1 MNTKKQKTKINENL
15 NIHDKKI
22 IMEIIIIKIT
32 ILIIEVKDKER
43 EIKMMNNKKGNGYIW
58 DITIIMEYIE

>member
-1 MNTKKQKTKINENL
+1 MKTKKQKTKINENL
-15 NIHDKKI
+15 NNPDKKI

-43 EIKMMNNKKGNGYIW
+43 EIKMMNNKKGNGYS
-58 DITIIMEYIE
+58 

>member
-1 MNTKKQKTKINENL
+1 MKTKKQKTKINENL
-15 NIHDKKI
+15 NNPDKKI

-43 EIKMMNNKKGNGYIW
+43 EIKMMNNKKGNGYSW
-58 DITIIMEYIE
+58 DIMIIMEYIE